1 MEDVTKTGPVGLKGL
16 PPLSRQ
22 QQQEF
27 LNAITRPS
35 GKNVNATSNM
45 YSSPDIEN
53 VGEELGRLG
62 YGQSQY
68 DEDIQSLYQAEN
80 INEFRA
86 QDQPWYDQI
95 ANGALKMVTT
105 AGTTFLD
112 GTLGTIWGLGT
123 GIANMFDDDP
133 KTGFWRGMWDNAVSN
148 AMADINEAMEENFKN
163 YRTEWEQNASVFDR
177 MFSGIGAANFWGD
190 DILKN
195 AGFTIGAAGAI
206 AATSGA
212 GSLLKGVG
220 WLGKLA
226 KGLRLAQAGTEGLE
240 ATKAGKFASWLGKTF
255 ISTQGEAAI
264 EAVNAMRDNRKD
276 MENNLSLRRQDLV
289 ANAEARYQ
297 DMLDSGIDPQLA
309 KIAYDSEIAKIDN
322 DIDRYRNQMESEFQ
336 DAGNMVYAANIAT
349 LALSNNLTLGSMIR
363 GGYGNAKS
371 LLEQTIK
378 TSAGKPIST
387 AKEAGKALLKGDLRF
402 DAPAVKGA
410 MPKAL
415 GHWALTSTQE
425 GVEEGVQN
433 LISNTEQMQTQ
444 AKMNQW
450 AKGNTMLGSMINPN
464 AEEDL
469 VSFGNALSK
478 AYQDQFGAINSPGWT
493 EFMAGVISGALG
505 VGSVHRNAEGK
516 IRPTW
521 QGGIKES
528 WETVTGNRKAIQRQA
543 DTMNKILQDNK
554 FGERAKHA
562 VEQLSIKRGQ
572 DAALDRG
579 DVRAYKNFEVQQLLS
594 DALFFRD
601 MGMLDDYL
609 EMYQALSD
617 GVTDQDVAELRA
629 MVKSEDGTTSHLD
642 KMTDDDIK
650 SLYKD
655 KASRTL
661 EKIKK
666 SLDDFDAIDR
676 QYGGKFSDT
685 TRREAL
691 MEMSFLNT
699 IYWDMQRRNQ
709 NIQEEIDDLESKDSL
724 SPIEKETLQQKKEAV
739 KAITESATDVQKVLN
754 EYKNNPSKL
763 QKRVE
768 AQQTRRQK
776 ENLYKKAEEAIKKYK
791 ESNTLQDIV
800 DVYAHS
806 PEEDREAVLT
816 QAIEQSEGE
825 TKAKLEQFKNYL
837 GDVSTL
843 EELIKSTFPV
853 ESGAD
858 VLKNV
863 QYRHIFQT
871 MLNNAVNE
879 MLEDENPVLSR
890 ETLKEKLDNR
900 LSEFKEEL
908 AAKRE
913 EHRGL
918 KLADNGN
925 YDFQEALEEGV
936 VTPEDFEEILDDPL
950 SEDTHLEI
958 KKGSNAESMANAL
971 NYAESLEEMVGHL
984 EKLVDSLSKLDELR
998 KAGKKP
1004 KEKSEPKTAKKK
1016 KEKEEKSGKAKKFP
1030 RRKAEDTEEPEEQG
1044 DLKPDDLLTS
1054 EEAKS
1059 FHVEVEEG
1067 TLGIKYNKVVR
1078 DKKDDK
1084 AANSIIKRLEKT
1096 DRKIE
1101 IIITNFEASKNKE
1114 RKQKAIKS
1122 LFDLVKSNLVTEEII
1137 EDVEKFLKGNIE
1149 NIKPVVEAGSSAAEH
1164 SNEKGQSSDG
1174 ENVSLNGNQF
1184 PAYVGSELDGEK
1196 KKMVAVTRQ
1205 ASGITPVQV
1214 WLHDNN
1220 IKIQE
1225 VIDNYLGKI
1234 ISKDS
1239 KKSAEDKTPIHYL
1252 HNIDQDNI
1260 LFLGIEYSK
1269 VESIIPRDRCTVVE
1283 GHDGKSY
1290 VLVGTLGWESSRA
1303 GTKDMF
1309 DSLLAETKSER
1320 QEGVTDE
1327 WVVNTKHTNR
1337 IKDISGGATVK
1348 QTLSDDEP
1356 HVRDLSELL
1365 VPTRNPYGLSIDD
1378 LGWVVVEGTEEKPTM
1393 KPVNTDLSNVYKI
1406 KGGRPGQVYILIPA
1420 SNGKMIPIYMEA
1432 VFYQELEDD
1441 NILSKEIDR
1450 LLAIL
1455 ADTEVTTQDKKSA
1468 IGQLND
1474 LLIFSRPNQI
1484 HYNDEA
1490 SKYDANT
1497 IYITRNGIPVKV
1509 IDFDEGTGSLQDLK
1523 EAVKSINPRV
1533 NLSTTNLERN
1543 PQLYLESGVLRTDI
1557 ALLGTVNSKFFLYP
1571 IDSDNDW
1578 VENKPHK
1585 ATKVDYSPTIKE
1597 RVYLDG
1603 KYVYYDGSKFTD
1615 EKGRTVEDSDGTL
1628 KAAYTV
1634 KQGKYKAITYKNGT
1648 YYEVGNEI
1656 YVDNG
1661 HGGLSLV
1668 DDILKKEVLASK
1680 EGKDKK
1686 EKRKK
1691 KLSEIKGKEKAQTS
1705 STVLPSYFSSMKSQ
1719 LGDKT
1724 SKWDYYTEDDSNTKD
1739 TKDGVLIIGASWQS
1753 TILPSLRLAVDA
1765 GVLGKEYEI
1774 PIDTKPNV
1782 KDSEKA
1788 REAIKQLKRLGI
1800 RKPSDLI
1807 TYIEEKSQ
1815 QRQTSTSQ
1823 NHLLDDFIQRNGQ
1836 GSIMFYPKGSQVN
1849 SVNLRDHI
1857 NAYRTALNL
1866 IKWFKSA
1873 DTEET
1878 LHDLLTSN
1886 NSLTVNDLTW
1896 IYKFFNLYKQ
1906 GKLTDYD
1913 VSKLVIPESYR
1924 EDRLD
1929 IQFNLNPQNAQQE
1942 QDRQQQNQASNNDI
1956 LEQMKEVLIQETIKL
1971 YDELGAPLSAESIA
1985 NMRSMS
1991 YTDNA
1996 ISGYG
2001 REALKDPDIRAKVN
2015 AVKTSRPSRGQD
2027 SNQTASNFTNGTDIN
2042 RIKSEEELQRGR
2054 IDDTLLNRLRQREN
2068 KEKVRTLRTLIKNK
2082 FKRNVSSN
2090 AEILDTLKEKGIDL
2104 SSNDL
2109 DTIIDIVEHCR

>member
-226 KGLRLAQAGTEGLE
+226 KGLRLAQVGAEGLE

-289 ANAEARYQ
+289 ANAEAKYQ
-297 DMLDSGIDPQLA
+297 DMLDSGIDPKLA

-579 DVRAYKNFEVQQLLS
+579 DVQAYKNFEVQQLLS

-666 SLDDFDAIDR
+666 SLDDFDAIDK
-676 QYGGKFSDT
+676 QYGSKFSDT

-709 NIQEEIDDLESKDSL
+709 NIREEINDLESKESL

-739 KAITESATDVQKVLN
+739 KAITKSATDIQKVLN
-754 EYKNNPSKL
+754 EYKNDPSKL

-843 EELIKSTFPV
+843 EELIKSAFPV

-871 MLNNAVNE
+871 MLNNAVDE

-890 ETLKEKLDNR
+890 ETLKEKLDTK

-925 YDFQEALEEGV
+925 YDFQEALEEGTI
-936 VTPEDFEEILDDPL
+936 TPEDFEEILDDPL
-950 SEDTHLEI
+950 SGDTHLEI
-958 KKGSNAESMANAL
+958 KKGSTAESMANAL

-984 EKLVDSLSKLDELR
+984 EKLVDSLDKLDELR
-998 KAGKKP
+998 KAGEKP
-1004 KEKSEPKTAKKK
+1004 KEKSKPKTTKKK
-1016 KEKEEKSGKAKKFP
+1016 KEKEEKSSKTKKKFP
-1030 RRKAEDTEEPEEQG
+1030 RKKAEDTEEPEEQG
-1044 DLKPDDLLTS
+1044 DIEPNDLLTS

-1078 DKKDDK
+1078 DKKDDR
-1084 AANSIIKRLEKT
+1084 AADSIIKRLEKT

-1101 IIITNFEASKNKE
+1101 IIITNFETSKSKE
-1114 RKQKAIKS
+1114 GKQKAIKS
-1122 LFDLVKSNLVTEEII
+1122 LFDLIKNNLVTEEII
-1137 EDVEKFLKGNIE
+1137 EDVEKFLKNNIE
-1149 NIKPVVEAGSSAAEH
+1149 NIKPIVETGSSAAEH
-1164 SNEKGQSSDG
+1164 SNEKEQSLDG

-1184 PAYVGSELDGEK
+1184 PAYVGSELSGEK
-1196 KKMVAVTRQ
+1196 KKMVAVTKQ
-1205 ASGITPVQV
+1205 SSGVTPIQV

-1225 VIDNYLGKI
+1225 VIDNYLWKI

-1252 HNIDQDNI
+1252 HNVDQDNI

-1320 QEGVTDE
+1320 QEGTTDE

-1365 VPTRNPYGLSIDD
+1365 VPARNPYGLSIDD
-1378 LGWVVVEGTEEKPTM
+1378 LGWIVVEGTEEKPTM
-1393 KPVNTDLSNVYKI
+1393 KPVNADLSNVYHI
-1406 KGGRPGQVYILIPA
+1406 KGGRPGQVYMLIPA

-1455 ADTEVTTQDKKSA
+1455 ADTETTTQDKKSA

-1497 IYITRNGIPVKV
+1497 IYITRNGVPVKV
-1509 IDFDEGTGSLQDLK
+1509 IDFDEGTGSLQNLK
-1523 EAVKSINPRV
+1523 EAVKSVNPRV

-1571 IDSDNDW
+1571 TDSDNNW

-1585 ATKVDYSPTIKE
+1585 ATRVDYSSSIKE

-1668 DDILKKEVLASK
+1668 DDTLKKEVLASK

-1691 KLSEIKGKEKAQTS
+1691 KLSEIKKKQKEPITEEGSSSNGEIYSVVNRLQEIVGKKKMSDDAASRLGVALSSISADLSLEEIEDRIDRAFDGVGLRKYWLNADGYREKGFDRGTVIRAILRKSKDDSRISEGQTS
-1705 STVLPSYFSSMKSQ
+1705 
-1719 LGDKT
+1719 
-1724 SKWDYYTEDDSNTKD
+1724 KD
-1739 TKDGVLIIGASWQS
+1739 
-1753 TILPSLRLAVDA
+1753 
-1765 GVLGKEYEI
+1765 
-1774 PIDTKPNV
+1774 
-1782 KDSEKA
+1782 
-1788 REAIKQLKRLGI
+1788 
-1800 RKPSDLI
+1800 
-1807 TYIEEKSQ
+1807 SQ
-1815 QRQTSTSQ
+1815 QRPSRELIMSATKEGAAARVRLSKLLNKQDVLDVVNTTNGFEIVLDPKAVNIAELNLNKDKDAQILIILHRGKLRVRVQ
-1823 NHLLDDFIQRNGQ
+1823 NTLENVFPTNAEERVIIDRYIPKALQDYLESGGLQAQDKALVALSDQLHAENPRIKVSEILEAQAK
-1836 GSIMFYPKGSQVN
+1836 YPDR
-1849 SVNLRDHI
+1849 LRDEFGIPFI
-1857 NAYRTALNL
+1857 NEGTNYTNYLEVTSEL
-1866 IKWFKSA
+1866 QQSQKS
-1873 DTEET
+1873 
-1878 LHDLLTSN
+1878 N
-1886 NSLTVNDLTW
+1886 
-1896 IYKFFNLYKQ
+1896 
-1906 GKLTDYD
+1906 G
-1913 VSKLVIPESYR
+1913 
-1924 EDRLD
+1924 
-1929 IQFNLNPQNAQQE
+1929 
-1942 QDRQQQNQASNNDI
+1942 NDI
-1956 LEQMKEVLIQETIKL
+1956 LTFE
-1971 YDELGAPLSAESIA
+1971 
-1985 NMRSMS
+1985 
-1991 YTDNA
+1991 
-1996 ISGYG
+1996 
-2001 REALKDPDIRAKVN
+2001 EA
-2015 AVKTSRPSRGQD
+2015 
-2027 SNQTASNFTNGTDIN
+2027 SNQTASNFTNGTDISK
-2042 RIKSEEELQRGR
+2042 IKSEEELQRGR
-2054 IDDTLLNRLRQREN
+2054 TDDTLLNRLRQREN
-2068 KEKVRTLRTLIKNK
+2068 KEKVRTLRTLIKSK
-2082 FKRNVSSN
+2082 FKRNVSNN
-2090 AEILDTLKEKGIDL
+2090 AEILDILKEKGIDL